1 MKNLSKYFLYLVLFL
16 SVFILF
22 LPKEQLFNYA
32 VNKLYNEKIYLKDY
46 TYKESLIS
54 TNIKNTNIIYDS
66 INIVNIN
73 NIKSELFLVYNNVD
87 IRNINLDDS
96 LNSFVPSKIR
106 YININYNILKPL
118 YIYSKVDAKQYSIKI
133 KFDILNL
140 KIKAIFKTSQFFR
153 KKYPKLLRE
162 LKYNK
167 DIKDYI
173 YEYKL

>member
-46 TYKESLIS
+46 TYKESLTS
-54 TNIKNTNIIYDS
+54 SNIKNINIIYDS
-66 INIVNIN
+66 INIANIN
-73 NIKSELFLVYNNVD
+73 NINGELFLVYNNVD
-87 IRNINLDDS
+87 IRDIKLDES

-118 YIYSKVDAKQYSIKI
+118 YIYSKVDSKQYSIKI

-140 KIKAIFKTSQFFR
+140 KIKAIFKTSKFFR
-153 KKYPKLLRE
+153 KKYQKLLRE
-162 LKYNK
+162 LKYDK
-167 DIKDYI
+167 DIKDYT